1 MPPRRRVVKRCR
13 KNVIYFLL
21 RFSPI
26 AQCVS
31 RFWRYNVSTSA
42 QHASVVFSSKYKRDV
57 TKTLSRFH
65 YWEDVKIGFLT
76 FKLCVR
82 RLANVQSFN
91 TLVFRYFCN
100 MNASPARRVTPPWD
114 IYMANAHP
122 TYHVNVIEIKQEILK
137 MGGLPHLGGL
147 RGVPIF
153 M

>member
-1 MPPRRRVVKRCR
+1 M
-13 KNVIYFLL
+13 
-21 RFSPI
+21 
-26 AQCVS
+26 
-31 RFWRYNVSTSA
+31 
-42 QHASVVFSSKYKRDV
+42 
-57 TKTLSRFH
+57 
-65 YWEDVKIGFLT
+65 
-76 FKLCVR
+76 R

-91 TLVFRYFCN
+91 TLVFCYFCN

-114 IYMANAHP
+114 IYMTNAHP